1 MENKAINSGK
11 MEKFED
17 VLAWEKARNLTVAIY
32 RITNK
37 NSDFVRDFDLKSQ
50 IRKSSISIMSN
61 IAEGFGRKSDK
72 AFLSFL
78 NIAHGSA
85 AELQSHLYIA
95 LDLKYIEKSE
105 FERLYD
111 LAGEVSKIITGLGK
125 YLKRNV

>member
-72 AFLSFL
+72 AFLNFL

-125 YLKRNV
+125 YLKRNA